1 MSKTTNNFSP
11 EVRTRAIRTVLDDE
25 ADYPSRW
32 GARWY
37 RLLRRSAVRRLGCM
51 SE

>member
-1 MSKTTNNFSP
+1 MSKTTNNFSS

-32 GARWY
+32 GAVVSIAEKIGCSPP
-37 RLLRRSAVRRLGCM
+37 RLH
-51 SE
+51 E